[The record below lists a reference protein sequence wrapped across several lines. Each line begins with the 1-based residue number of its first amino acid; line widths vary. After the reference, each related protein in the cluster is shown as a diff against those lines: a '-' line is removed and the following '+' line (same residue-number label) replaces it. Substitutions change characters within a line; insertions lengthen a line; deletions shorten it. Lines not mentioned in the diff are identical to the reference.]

1 MLHPPRSEPPPAEV
15 RYIPDSQPAH
25 LPTPVLV
32 MEALGKMPTPT
43 AITIILTAAGMTLG
57 AVVAIVALLGIVL
70 ATLAAIVGT
79 VALGALGVGVAA
91 IMLGGRPVPPTR

>member
-1 MLHPPRSEPPPAEV
+1 MLHPPRPEPPPVEI
-15 RYIPDSQPAH
+15 RSIRESEPAH

-43 AITIILTAAGMTLG
+43 AITIILTAVGMTLG

-91 IMLGGRPVPPTR
+91 IMLGGPPAPPTR